1 MRWRRSIVPGIGRLA
16 VAPTPEEIVR
26 TRPERLDRVHLLLSF
41 GMPAIVLGSTLELLL
56 LAGHVDD
63 VRLRSWYALTW
74 AVAIVGTALSHGY
87 LSRRREG
94 RSTRFAQR
102 WTPPLLV
109 ICGLMWAAPIAVLPP
124 AADRDDIFMVQVLFL
139 AGTSLFNVVQTGA
152 VRLYYFCYQIPLLGV
167 ASIALLFSDREAGPI
182 LAMCGAA
189 MLLLAG
195 GLQQVV
201 YSTVLDSLVLSHRVE
216 HANAQLTDA
225 NAQLATLA
233 RTDPL
238 TSLPNRSGLGEWLGS
253 MWSNCRLRGER
264 LGVIV
269 VDLDRFKV
277 VNDSLG
283 HEAGD
288 ELLREVARRLV
299 EVTGSVSHVVRL
311 GGDEFMVARPV
322 SSTET
327 GIGEIMHVAE
337 AIRVELQRDI
347 TVVGREVSV
356 GASVGVALDPPDG
369 TDAETLLRHADAALY
384 RAKERGRNRA
394 ELFDDALRQ
403 SQFRRL
409 DDERELRRAIDSG
422 QIVPWYQPEVDLR
435 TGLIVGAEVLARWVH
450 PERGSLDAS
459 QFVPLAEET
468 GLVDRLAQAILEP
481 AIAQRA
487 AWQQGQLPDGFRI
500 RVNVSPRTLTMA
512 DLPDRLSR
520 LMDRHRC
527 RPSGVSIEVT
537 ETALVADMDHA
548 ARQLEVIRALGVTV
562 ALDDFGTGYS
572 SLALL
577 QRLPL
582 DGVKIDRTFI
592 RNLAH
597 DPRDRALV
605 AAVLTLAR
613 ELELCVTAEG
623 VEVVEQVA
631 LLQRLG
637 CDRGQGFLWSPAV
650 PADQLPLLVAA
661 GAGPPRVPA
670 RP

>member
-1 MRWRRSIVPGIGRLA
+1 MPGVGQLA
-16 VAPTPEEIVR
+16 VAPTPEEVVR

-41 GMPAIVLGSTLELLL
+41 GMPAVVLGSTLELLL

-63 VRLRSWYALTW
+63 GRLRWWYALIW
-74 AVAIVGTALSHGY
+74 AVAIAGTALSHGY
-87 LSRRREG
+87 LRRRRHG
-94 RSTRFAQR
+94 GSTRFAQR
-102 WTPPLLV
+102 WTPPLLI

-124 AADRDDIFMVQVLFL
+124 SADRDDIFMLQVMFL
-139 AGTSLFNVVQTGA
+139 VGTSLFNVVQTGA

-167 ASIALLFSDREAGPI
+167 ASIALLFSGREAGPI
-182 LAMCGAA
+182 LAMCGAT

-201 YSTVLDSLVLSHRVE
+201 YNTVLDSLVLSHRVE
-216 HANAQLTDA
+216 HANAQLTKA

-238 TSLPNRSGLGEWLGS
+238 TGLPNRSGLGEWLGS
-253 MWSNCRLRGER
+253 MWSTCRLRGER

-299 EVTGSVSHVVRL
+299 EVTGSGGHVVRL
-311 GGDEFMVARPV
+311 GGDEFMVALPV
-322 SSTET
+322 SCTET

-356 GASVGVALDPPDG
+356 GASVGVALDPADG
-369 TDAETLLRHADAALY
+369 ADAETLLRNADAALY

-394 ELFDDALRQ
+394 ELFDDVLRQ

-435 TGLIVGAEVLARWVH
+435 TGLIVGAEVLARWLH

-468 GLVDRLAQAILEP
+468 GLVDRLAQAVLEP

-572 SLALL
+572 SLSLL

-623 VEVVEQVA
+623 VEVMEQVA

-650 PADQLPLLVAA
+650 PADQLPSLVAA